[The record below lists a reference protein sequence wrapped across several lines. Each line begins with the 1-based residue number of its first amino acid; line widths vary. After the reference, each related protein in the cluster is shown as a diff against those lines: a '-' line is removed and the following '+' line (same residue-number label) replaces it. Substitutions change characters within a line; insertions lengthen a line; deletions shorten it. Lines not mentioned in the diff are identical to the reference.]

1 MRKKRKGTKI
11 LSYHC
16 KVYENISLLIQ
27 KELVDLY
34 NKNFDWK
41 ETNAVCENKE
51 KKSFKLRE
59 EYNDL
64 TNYRW
69 PTFF

>member
-1 MRKKRKGTKI
+1 MREEAGVDRKQKVRKKRKGTKI

-34 NKNFDWK
+34 NKNFD
-41 ETNAVCENKE
+41 
-51 KKSFKLRE
+51 
-59 EYNDL
+59 
-64 TNYRW
+64 
-69 PTFF
+69 